1 MRSTSLSTKVIT
13 VLLLLAVI
21 GYFGV
26 QGYRYL
32 VDPETTTLV
41 YRYHSEESIALRGY
55 VVRDE
60 QVVDCTETLIELTH
74 AEGTRVGLGDTVA
87 TVYRS
92 AEALQATQEL
102 ETLRAQKEQLEYARS
117 ASSDA
122 ETALRLDT
130 DIRDQ
135 IVAVRAAFAS
145 GSYSALDLLADE
157 LKTTVLKREY
167 AYNGSEDLTARLDE
181 LNAQIGALSG
191 AASGGTT
198 RITAPVSG
206 TYSAVADGYESVLT
220 PESLN
225 TMTPSQ
231 LTSAAPQSVS
241 TTVGKLIR
249 GSTWYFAASVN
260 ASDAEGLRVGS
271 KLTLRMASGVDFDL
285 PVTLSRVSDE
295 ENGKCLIVVQSDR
308 YLSYMTLLR
317 EQNAELILKEYD
329 GLRVPK
335 NALRVDEN
343 GISGVYC
350 LVGRVAYFKPV
361 SIVYQGSDY
370 CLVEP
375 GKIEA
380 ATESQQSLYTLRPND
395 EVIVSAGELYNGKVV
410 DQK

>member
-1 MRSTSLSTKVIT
+1 MRSTSLSTKLIT

-21 GYFGV
+21 AYFGV

-60 QVVDCTETLIELTH
+60 QVVDCAETLIELTH

-102 ETLRAQKEQLEYARS
+102 ESLRAQKEQLEYARS

-135 IVAVRAAFAS
+135 IIAVRAAYES
-145 GSYSALDLLADE
+145 GSYSALDSLADE
-157 LKTTVLKREY
+157 LKTTVLRREY

-181 LNAQIGALSG
+181 LNAQISALSG

-231 LTSAAPQSVS
+231 LSSVTPQSVS

-249 GSTWYFAASVN
+249 GSTWYFAASVS
-260 ASDAEGLRVGS
+260 ASDAEGLKVGS
-271 KLTLRMASGVDFDL
+271 RLTLRMASGVDFDL
-285 PVTLSRVSDE
+285 PVTLSRVSGE
-295 ENGKCLIVVQSDR
+295 ENGRCLIVVQSKR

-317 EQNAELILKEYD
+317 EQNAELILNEYD

-343 GISGVYC
+343 GVSGVYC

-361 SIVYQGSDY
+361 RIVYQGSDY

-375 GKIEA
+375 GEIEA

-410 DQK
+410 D